1 MKIQTIS
8 TITLSLWFS
17 NPSIML
23 SQDKNPN
30 LLFIIADQWRGN
42 ALGRYGTEPVHI
54 PHLEE
59 LASDGI
65 VFKNAISNYPVSS
78 PARAILMTGQY
89 PIKNKVTSNCNSENT
104 PYGVEMNENAI
115 CWSDILAQQGYSTA
129 YIGKWHLDAPY
140 KPYVNTSNNKGNIA
154 WNEWCPP
161 ERRHGFAHWI
171 AYGTYDNHLK
181 PMYWKATDT
190 RDGFSYVNQWGPEFE
205 ADQAISFIKNS
216 GLALRNSNAPFAM
229 VLSMNPPH
237 TGYDLVPDKYKNIY
251 AHINVDSL
259 TLPLSLPENQK
270 TFFKTSIL
278 DYYAC
283 MTGVDEQI
291 GRVINALK
299 QSGQYENTIIVFTS
313 DHGDAMG
320 MHNTIG
326 KNTCY
331 EESMHIPLIISWPK
345 KLKARIENQLM
356 ISVSDM
362 YPTLL
367 ALMGFEKE
375 IPDQVET
382 YNHAKSILDP
392 KLQTEIVQ
400 PYYLVNVKN
409 NTEGKRGLRSFR
421 YTFSVS
427 VENGT
432 ITTIELYDREHD
444 PFQMTN
450 IAPQNNEL
458 VKEHM
463 IVLKNWLIETNDPF
477 VSNLQP

>member
-1 MKIQTIS
+1 MKIKTIS
-8 TITLSLWFS
+8 VIAFTCWFS
-17 NPSIML
+17 SSNIL
-23 SQDKNPN
+23 HSQDRKPN
-30 LLFIIADQWRGN
+30 LLFIMADQWRGN
-42 ALGRYGTEPVHI
+42 ALGQYGSEPVQV

-65 VFKNAISNYPVSS
+65 IFKNAISNYPVSS

-89 PIKNKVTSNCNSENT
+89 PTKNRVTSNCNSENT
-104 PYGVEMNENAI
+104 PYDVEMEEDAI

-140 KPYVNTSNNKGNIA
+140 EPYVNTSNNKGKVA

-181 PMYWKATDT
+181 PMYWKTTDN
-190 RDGFSYVNQWGPEFE
+190 RDDFSYVNQWGPEFE
-205 ADQAISFIKNS
+205 ADQAINFINNT
-216 GLALRNSNAPFAM
+216 GLALRNPENPFAM
-229 VLSMNPPH
+229 MVSMNPPH
-237 TGYDLVPDKYKNIY
+237 TGYNLVPDKYKKIY
-251 AHINVDSL
+251 ASINTDSL
-259 TLPLSLPENQK
+259 VLPPNLPENQK
-270 TFFKTSIL
+270 TFYKSSIL

-291 GRVINALK
+291 GRIIDALK

-345 KLKARIENQLM
+345 KLRARVENQLM

-367 ALMGFEKE
+367 TLMGFEEK

-382 YNHAKSILDP
+382 FNHAKSILNP
-392 KLQTEIVQ
+392 KLQKEIVQ

-409 NTEGKRGLRSFR
+409 NAEGKRGLRSNR
-421 YTFSVS
+421 YTFCINA
-427 VENGT
+427 ENGV
-432 ITTIELYDREHD
+432 ITGIELYDRKID

-450 IAPQNNEL
+450 IANSNNTL
-458 VKEHM
+458 VKKYKAD
-463 IVLKNWLIETNDPF
+463 LKKWLIKTNDPF
-477 VSNLQP
+477 ASNL